1 MAEHPLL
8 SKPGRLF
15 GTDGVRGVANL
26 ELDPQFALDMGRAA
40 GLTLHEGPVLIG
52 RDTRRSG
59 EMLSSAI
66 QAGFHSAGIDT
77 VDVGVLPSG
86 GISHLTAE
94 TSAEMGVVI
103 SASHNPAPDNG
114 IKLLSKLGTKLTD
127 KQEDKIEA
135 RMRKPGARRV
145 PFGAGVGTRFVKTD
159 ALEGYVGA
167 LANGADYS
175 FQGTE
180 IVLDCANGA
189 AFQAAP
195 MLFDR
200 LKARVDLLAAN
211 PDGMNINDGCG
222 ATEPGFLAEQVKG
235 RVGFAFD
242 GDADRLIAVD
252 EGGAIVDGDR
262 IMAIVALHWKRA
274 DRLKNNLV
282 VSTVMSNFGFK
293 RAMRDAGIE
302 LIETKV
308 GDRYVVE
315 AMNAN
320 KAILGGEQSG
330 HIIFAD
336 RGRTGDGLLT
346 AVRLLEVMAGTGKPL
361 AELASEAMTA
371 YPQVLTNVPVASK
384 DGLEGAKSLWD
395 HVKQVED
402 ELQGDGRVLIRP
414 SGTEPLI
421 RVMVEAP
428 SQDRA
433 DFYAAELAS
442 TVERVFA

>member
-1 MAEHPLL
+1 M
-8 SKPGRLF
+8 
-15 GTDGVRGVANL
+15 
-26 ELDPQFALDMGRAA
+26 
-40 GLTLHEGPVLIG
+40 
-52 RDTRRSG
+52 
-59 EMLSSAI
+59 SS
-66 QAGFHSAGIDT
+66 S
-77 VDVGVLPSG
+77 
-86 GISHLTAE
+86 
-94 TSAEMGVVI
+94 

-114 IKLLSKLGTKLTD
+114 IKLLSKSGTKLTD
-127 KQEDKIEA
+127 AQEDKIEA
-135 RMRKPGARRV
+135 RMRKPGSRRV
-145 PFGAGVGTRFVKTD
+145 PYGAAVGTRFIRAD
-159 ALEGYVGA
+159 ALDRYVGA
-167 LANGADYS
+167 LAGDADYS

-180 IVLDCANGA
+180 LVLDCANGA
-189 AFQAAP
+189 AFQAGP
-195 MLFDR
+195 LLFER
-200 LKARVDLLAAN
+200 LKARVEVLAAT

-222 ATEPGFLAEQVKG
+222 ATHPEFVASRVQG

-252 EGGAIVDGDR
+252 ESGGIVDGDR

-293 RAMRDAGIE
+293 RAMREAGIE

-315 AMNAN
+315 AMRAN

-346 AVRLLEVMAGTGKPL
+346 AVRVLEVMAGTGKPL
-361 AELASEAMTA
+361 VELATEAMVA
-371 YPQVLTNVPVASK
+371 YPQVLTNVSVENK
-384 DGLEGAKSLWD
+384 GGLDAAKPLWD
-395 HVKQVED
+395 HVKRVEE

-414 SGTEPLI
+414 SGTEPLV

-428 SQDRA
+428 SQERA
-433 DFYAAELAS
+433 DFYAADLAS
-442 TVERVFA
+442 TVARVLA